1 MISVGLSKN
10 LDNQVNNVSKLLN
23 ISKDIFIKEAI
34 ENYLED
40 RMDYLDAVKI
50 LSEDKDWHSMDE
62 VMNEFKDDLQDWV
75 FRYCCKTAKEI
86 REVIKT
92 TDIKVY

>member
-10 LDNQVNNVSKLLN
+10 LENQVNNVSKLLN

-50 LSEDKDWHSMDE
+50 LSEERNWFSMDA
-62 VMNEFKDDLQDWV
+62 VMNEFKDDLQN
-75 FRYCCKTAKEI
+75 
-86 REVIKT
+86 
-92 TDIKVY
+92 

>member
-10 LDNQVNNVSKLLN
+10 LENQVNNVSKLLN

-34 ENYLED
+34 EKYLED
-40 RMDYLDAVKI
+40 RMDSLDAVKI

-62 VMNEFKDDLQDWV
+62 VMNEFKDDLQD
-75 FRYCCKTAKEI
+75 
-86 REVIKT
+86 
-92 TDIKVY
+92 